1 VNRNVRVRGGII
13 ALSDERGPPAPR
25 AECRLSALRAG
36 RRLPAPHAGRCLVLL
51 HGFTG
56 NKASWADVR
65 AALRLS
71 MRVIAVDL
79 PGHGGTRMDGRV
91 FDYSLERT
99 ADAVVAALD
108 AIGVSRFALAGYSMG
123 GRVALQ
129 IALAHGA
136 RVERL
141 ALESASAG
149 LTTAAARARRRRA
162 DATLA
167 ASIETAGIAD
177 FVRRWEELPLF
188 RSLAAAP
195 ARTRHALRRQRLCC
209 APAGLAASLRGMGT
223 GVQPW
228 LGDRLGALAMP
239 VVLITGALDRGFT
252 RIARQLARRL
262 SQARVEVIEGAGHM
276 PHVERPARFL
286 RLIEEFLGV
295 PMARRA
301 GARHRTREETHA
313 D

>member
-1 VNRNVRVRGGII
+1 MNRSVQVRGGVV
-13 ALSDERGPPAPR
+13 ALSDERRPPAPR
-25 AECRLSALRAG
+25 AD
-36 RRLPAPHAGRCLVLL
+36 RCVVLL

-56 NKASWADVR
+56 SKASWAHVR
-65 AALRLS
+65 AALRPS
-71 MRVIAVDL
+71 VRVIAIDL

-99 ADAVVAALD
+99 AAAVLEALD
-108 AIGVSRFALAGYSMG
+108 AIGVSRFALIGYSMG

-149 LTTAAARARRRRA
+149 LATGAARQRRRRA
-162 DATLA
+162 DEALAT
-167 ASIETAGIAD
+167 SIETAGIVA
-177 FVRRWEELPLF
+177 FVRRWEELPLL

-195 ARTRHALRRQRLCC
+195 ARTRRALRRQRLCC

-228 LGDRLGALAMP
+228 LGDRLETLAMP
-239 VVLITGALDRGFT
+239 VVLVAGALDRKFSC
-252 RIARQLARRL
+252 IARQLAQRL
-262 SQARVEVIEGAGHM
+262 PQARVEVIKGAGHM
-276 PHVERPARFL
+276 PHAERPVRFL
-286 RLIEEFLGV
+286 RVIEEFLSV
-295 PMARRA
+295 PTARRG
-301 GARHRTREETHA
+301 GARHRTQEEAHA
-313 D
+313 DCMAKGS